1 MHLKVL
7 ISLAWQAL
15 CIEIKRNA
23 NADHNFF
30 LQTIY
35 EQLNDKQAS
44 EDKVEHFYDLS
55 RLMIIAFE
63 ILKGKQS
70 LHFTALKSIN
80 QIIDLC
86 VIHRNHEISCLT
98 KSPEQLSNTDLYK
111 HSTPNRKSS
120 QLTSEENTALN
131 RHFSLGRKERRL
143 SHDGHVHS
151 HSKEPH
157 EKSVEEKEDSK
168 SSNLSNCMQVHRT
181 PLDIL
186 SCCDPSQILSILHNN
201 ITMHKRIIGTRQKC
215 TPSTRLRECTHHCL
229 QIMSGRIL
237 AVMCHGPSVQ
247 HKLVTDGHAKT
258 LVEALDPNHDPVSTK
273 HPGWKE
279 RKDMPY

>member
-1 MHLKVL
+1 
-7 ISLAWQAL
+7 
-15 CIEIKRNA
+15 
-23 NADHNFF
+23 
-30 LQTIY
+30 
-35 EQLNDKQAS
+35 
-44 EDKVEHFYDLS
+44 
-55 RLMIIAFE
+55 MIIAFE

-98 KSPEQLSNTDLYK
+98 KSPEQLSNTELYK
-111 HSTPNRKSS
+111 HTTPKRKSS

-131 RHFSLGRKERRL
+131 RHFSLGRKERRM
-143 SHDGHVHS
+143 SHDGHAHS
-151 HSKEPH
+151 HNKEQH
-157 EKSVEEKEDSK
+157 EKSVAEEKEDSK
-168 SSNLSNCMQVHRT
+168 SSTLSNCMQVHRT

-215 TPSTRLRECTHHCL
+215 TPSSRLRDCTHHCL
-229 QIMSGRIL
+229 QIMSARVL

-258 LVEALDPNHDPVSTK
+258 LVEALDPNHDPVGILQLHFVVWPTPKLCS
-273 HPGWKE
+273 
-279 RKDMPY
+279 RS

>member
-1 MHLKVL
+1 M
-7 ISLAWQAL
+7 
-15 CIEIKRNA
+15 
-23 NADHNFF
+23 
-30 LQTIY
+30 
-35 EQLNDKQAS
+35 
-44 EDKVEHFYDLS
+44 EHFYDLS

-98 KSPEQLSNTDLYK
+98 KSPEQLSNTELYK
-111 HSTPNRKSS
+111 HSTPKRKSS

-131 RHFSLGRKERRL
+131 RHFSLGRKERRM
-143 SHDGHVHS
+143 SHDGHAHS
-151 HSKEPH
+151 HSKESH

-168 SSNLSNCMQVHRT
+168 SSTLSNCMQVHRT

-186 SCCDPSQILSILHNN
+186 SYCDPSQILSILHNN

-229 QIMSGRIL
+229 QIMSARIL
-237 AVMCHGPSVQ
+237 TVMCHGPSVQ
-247 HKLVTDGHAKT
+247 HKLVCDGHAKT
-258 LVEALDPNHDPVSTK
+258 LVEALDPNHDPVRSQREIFGQSREILYLSVSHICAK
-273 HPGWKE
+273 F
-279 RKDMPY
+279 YF